1 MSNSLEKYRKTV
13 EAINYE
19 YATLHSLT
27 NDKLRVRLRHI
38 EQFINKQENKPCA
51 LDKMLVSVFAIVK
64 ETARRFSLGNIEVT
78 ATPND
83 LKIAEKY
90 DFIKISGDKAIYLN
104 HWDVMGVPYVW
115 KMVHYDEQLLGGIFL
130 HYGYATE
137 MATGEGKTLV
147 ATLPVFLNALTHEGV
162 HIMTVNDYLSKRDF
176 ETTRPIYMFYGLSA
190 DCIEKYERQDKRR
203 KATYKSDIAFGTNS
217 SFTFDY
223 LFDHLAIQPEECV
236 QQSHNYAIIDELDS
250 ILIDDAATP
259 HIVGGGNYYN
269 NGKIFK
275 ENYPLIKELTEN
287 KEAELYK
294 IDKLKKSAFFTQEGK
309 EWLSLKK
316 GMPDL
321 FSVERTYEIADFDEL
336 AQDKQNEIKNKIYLQ
351 SVFQQL
357 LLALTVYERDV
368 DYIVEG
374 GIVKIIDA
382 HTGRVKESNRWEHGL
397 HTAMEVKEQVEV
409 QNDFDGM
416 AVVSLKNYFRLY
428 KKIAGMSGTI
438 MPVKDELLE
447 IYNLPCASLPTH
459 RPLIRKDLPLRIFK
473 TAQQK
478 DDAII
483 KAIIDNKSA
492 GRPSL
497 VGSISVKRSEQL
509 CNKLD
514 ELGIEYNKLDAKTLK
529 DEAYTIAKAGIGNT
543 ITVST
548 SVAGRGTDIK
558 PSPEAIAAG
567 GLMVIGT
574 DLFESVRVDI
584 QLKGRSGRQGDP
596 GSSVFFASLE
606 DQILQNL
613 SPDDLKDLERL
624 SDTYSMNE
632 ISTDEVRM
640 YFDKAQSNR
649 EAYFKS
655 CRERTARKDDI
666 VDPHRKKMYKQR
678 NAVLFN
684 AEEANVI
691 VDNIIKH
698 LGENSCKIEKHLMS
712 LYMKTKELVR
722 RSTENNPNRTE
733 VLVPFSEAMHTFAI
747 RLEVGLSIASYE
759 YFCREFKRQIIL
771 QIYDKEWKKFVLHIM
786 SDLDRKEIELLDA
799 KYRQMMDDINFII
812 LSRLKYA
819 SILFDVIKG
828 PSDYSGGKEK
838 PHKVNSAVTIAPD
851 EPCPCGSG
859 KKYCECHG
867 SNIRS
872 NNRIK
877 GSVNRTVSRL

>member
-1 MSNSLEKYRKTV
+1 MNNPLEKYKKTV
-13 EAINYE
+13 DAINSE

-27 NDKLRVRLRHI
+27 NDELRVRLRHI
-38 EQFINKQENKPCA
+38 EQFINEQEDKPCA

-64 ETARRFSLGNIEVT
+64 ETARRFSIGNIEVT
-78 ATPND
+78 ATLND
-83 LKIAEKY
+83 LRIAEKY
-90 DFIKISGDKAIYLN
+90 DFVEIIGDKAIYKN

-115 KMVHYDEQLLGGIFL
+115 KMIHYDEQLLGGILL

-190 DCIEKYERQDKRR
+190 DCIEKYERKDKRH

-275 ENYPLIKELTEN
+275 ENYPLIKELIEY
-287 KEAELYK
+287 KEAKLYD
-294 IDKLKKSAFFTQEGK
+294 INKLKKSAWLTQEGK
-309 EWLSLKK
+309 NWLVSKK
-316 GMPDL
+316 GIANL
-321 FSVERTYEIADFDEL
+321 FNIERTYEVSNFDVLPQEE
-336 AQDKQNEIKNKIYLQ
+336 QNEIQNKLYLQ
-351 SVFQQL
+351 NVFLQL
-357 LLALTVYERDV
+357 LRAITVYERDV

-374 GIVKIIDA
+374 GKVKIIDT
-382 HTGRVKESNRWEHGL
+382 HTGRVKESCRWEHGL

-514 ELGIEYNKLDAKTLK
+514 ELGIEYNKLNAKTLK

-574 DLFESVRVDI
+574 DLFESVRVDR

-640 YFDKAQSNR
+640 YFDKAQSNQ

-698 LGENSCKIEKHLMS
+698 LGENSDKIEEHLMS
-712 LYMKTKELVR
+712 LYIKTKELIR

-786 SDLDRKEIELLDA
+786 SDLDRKEIELLDT
-799 KYRQMMDDINFII
+799 KYRQMMDDINYII
-812 LSRLKYA
+812 LCRLKYA
-819 SILFDVIKG
+819 SIPFEVRNKLLDNSKERKVE
-828 PSDYSGGKEK
+828 KEK
-838 PHKVNSAVTIAPD
+838 PRKVNPAVPIAAD

-877 GSVNRTVSRL
+877 RRR

>member
-1 MSNSLEKYRKTV
+1 
-13 EAINYE
+13 
-19 YATLHSLT
+19 
-27 NDKLRVRLRHI
+27 
-38 EQFINKQENKPCA
+38 
-51 LDKMLVSVFAIVK
+51 
-64 ETARRFSLGNIEVT
+64 
-78 ATPND
+78 
-83 LKIAEKY
+83 
-90 DFIKISGDKAIYLN
+90 
-104 HWDVMGVPYVW
+104 
-115 KMVHYDEQLLGGIFL
+115 
-130 HYGYATE
+130 
-137 MATGEGKTLV
+137 
-147 ATLPVFLNALTHEGV
+147 
-162 HIMTVNDYLSKRDF
+162 
-176 ETTRPIYMFYGLSA
+176 
-190 DCIEKYERQDKRR
+190 
-203 KATYKSDIAFGTNS
+203 
-217 SFTFDY
+217 
-223 LFDHLAIQPEECV
+223 
-236 QQSHNYAIIDELDS
+236 
-250 ILIDDAATP
+250 
-259 HIVGGGNYYN
+259 
-269 NGKIFK
+269 
-275 ENYPLIKELTEN
+275 
-287 KEAELYK
+287 
-294 IDKLKKSAFFTQEGK
+294 
-309 EWLSLKK
+309 
-316 GMPDL
+316 MPDL
-321 FSVERTYEIADFDEL
+321 FSVKRTYEIANFNELPQDE
-336 AQDKQNEIKNKIYLQ
+336 QNEVKNKLYLQ

-368 DYIVEG
+368 DYIVEEG
-374 GIVKIIDA
+374 KVKIIDT
-382 HTGRVKESNRWEHGL
+382 HTGRVKESCRWEHGL
-397 HTAMEVKEQVEV
+397 HTAMEVKEHVEV

-416 AVVSLKNYFRLY
+416 AVISLKNYFKLY

-459 RPLIRKDLPLRIFK
+459 KPLIRKDLPLRIFK

-483 KAIIDNKSA
+483 KTIIDNKLA

-514 ELGIEYNKLDAKTLK
+514 EVGIAYNKLDAKTLK
-529 DEAYTIAKAGIGNT
+529 DEACTIAKAGIGNT

-574 DLFESVRVDI
+574 DLFESVRVDR

-613 SPDDLKDLERL
+613 CPDDLKALERL
-624 SDTYSMNE
+624 SDTYSMDE

-640 YFDKAQSNR
+640 YFNKAQSNR
-649 EAYFKS
+649 ETYFKS
-655 CRERTARKDDI
+655 CRKETARKDDI

-684 AEEANVI
+684 AKEANII
-691 VDNIIKH
+691 VDNMIKH
-698 LGENSCKIEKHLMS
+698 LGENSCEIEEHLIS
-712 LYMKTKELVR
+712 LYLKTKELVR

-733 VLVPFSEAMHTFAI
+733 VLVPFSEAMHPFVI
-747 RLEVGLSIASYE
+747 RLEVGASIASYE
-759 YFCREFKRQIIL
+759 YFCKEFKRQIIL

-786 SDLDRKEIELLDA
+786 SDLDKKEIELLDA
-799 KYRQMMDDINFII
+799 KYRQMMDDINYVI

-819 SILFDVIKG
+819 TIPFEIRNNLLGNSKEIKV
-828 PSDYSGGKEK
+828 KK
-838 PHKVNSAVTIAPD
+838 PRNVNSAVAIASD

-867 SNIRS
+867 GNIRS

-877 GSVNRTVSRL
+877 RRH

>member
-1 MSNSLEKYRKTV
+1 MNNPLEKYKKTV
-13 EAINYE
+13 DAINSE

-27 NDKLRVRLRHI
+27 NDELRIKLYHI
-38 EQFINKQENKPCA
+38 ERFINEQEDKSDA
-51 LDKMLVSVFAIVK
+51 LDMSLVSVFAVVK

-83 LKIAEKY
+83 LRIAEKY
-90 DFIKISGDKAIYLN
+90 DFIEISGNKAIYQN

-115 KMVHYDEQLLGGIFL
+115 KMVHYDEQLLGGILL

-236 QQSHNYAIIDELDS
+236 QQSHNYVIIDELDS

-309 EWLSLKK
+309 KWLSLKK
-316 GMPDL
+316 GMPDF
-321 FSVERTYEIADFDEL
+321 FSVERTYEIADFEEL
-336 AQDKQNEIKNKIYLQ
+336 TIDKQNEVKNKIYLQ
-351 SVFQQL
+351 RVFQQL

-374 GIVKIIDA
+374 GKVKIIDY

-397 HTAMEVKEQVEV
+397 HTAIEVKEQVEV
-409 QNDFDGM
+409 QDDFDGM

-438 MPVKDELLE
+438 MSVEDELME
-447 IYNLPCASLPTH
+447 TYNLPCASLPTH
-459 RPLIRKDLPLRIFK
+459 RPLIRKDFPLRIFK

-478 DDAII
+478 DEAII
-483 KAIIDNKSA
+483 KTIIDNKST

-574 DLFESVRVDI
+574 DLFESIRVDR

-596 GSSVFFASLE
+596 GYSVFFASLE

-640 YFDKAQSNR
+640 CFNKAQSNR

-655 CRERTARKDDI
+655 CRKETARKDDI

-712 LYMKTKELVR
+712 LYLKTRELVR
-722 RSTENNPNRTE
+722 RSTENNPYRTE
-733 VLVPFSEAMHTFAI
+733 VLVPFSETMHTFAI
-747 RLEVGLSIASYE
+747 RLEVELSIASYE

-771 QIYDKEWKKFVLHIM
+771 QIYDKEWKKFVLYIM
-786 SDLDRKEIELLDA
+786 SNLDRKEIEQLDA
-799 KYRQMMDDINFII
+799 KYNKMMDDINYII
-812 LSRLKYA
+812 LNRLKYA
-819 SILFDVIKG
+819 TIPFEVRNNICEESKQAKVE
-828 PSDYSGGKEK
+828 KEK
-838 PHKVNSAVTIAPD
+838 PHKICHTTTIASD

-877 GSVNRTVSRL
+877 RRR

>member
-1 MSNSLEKYRKTV
+1 MSNSLEKYKKTV
-13 EAINYE
+13 ESINTE

-27 NDKLRVRLRHI
+27 NDELRVRLRHI
-38 EQFINKQENKPCA
+38 EQFINKQENKPYA

-83 LKIAEKY
+83 LRIAEKY

-115 KMVHYDEQLLGGIFL
+115 QMVHYDEQLLGGILL

-176 ETTRPIYMFYGLSA
+176 ETTRPIYMFYGLTA
-190 DCIEKYERQDKRR
+190 DCIEKYEAHDKCR

-250 ILIDDAATP
+250 ILIDDADTP

-275 ENYPLIKELTEN
+275 ENYPLIKELIEN
-287 KEAELYK
+287 KDAELYK

-309 EWLSLKK
+309 DWLSLKK

-321 FSVERTYEIADFDEL
+321 FSVKRTYEIANFNELPQDE
-336 AQDKQNEIKNKIYLQ
+336 QNEVKNKLYLQ

-368 DYIVEG
+368 DYIVEEG
-374 GIVKIIDA
+374 EVKIIDT
-382 HTGRVKESNRWEHGL
+382 HTGRVKESCRWEHGL
-397 HTAMEVKEQVEV
+397 HTAMEVKEHVEV

-416 AVVSLKNYFRLY
+416 AVISLKNYFKLY

-459 RPLIRKDLPLRIFK
+459 KPLIRKDLPLRIFK

-483 KAIIDNKSA
+483 KTIIDNKLA

-514 ELGIEYNKLDAKTLK
+514 EVGIAYNKLDAKTLK
-529 DEAYTIAKAGIGNT
+529 DEACTIAKAGIGNT

-574 DLFESVRVDI
+574 DLFESVRVDR

-613 SPDDLKDLERL
+613 CPDDLKALERL
-624 SDTYSMNE
+624 SDTYSMDE

-640 YFDKAQSNR
+640 YFNKAQSNR
-649 EAYFKS
+649 ETYFKS
-655 CRERTARKDDI
+655 CRKETARKDDI

-684 AEEANVI
+684 AKEANII
-691 VDNIIKH
+691 VDNMIKH
-698 LGENSCKIEKHLMS
+698 LGENSCEIEEHLIS
-712 LYMKTKELVR
+712 LYLKTKELVR

-733 VLVPFSEAMHTFAI
+733 VLVPFSEAMHPFVI
-747 RLEVGLSIASYE
+747 RLEVGASIASYE
-759 YFCREFKRQIIL
+759 YFCKEFKRQIIL

-786 SDLDRKEIELLDA
+786 SDLDKKEIELLDA
-799 KYRQMMDDINFII
+799 KYRQMMDDINYVI

-819 SILFDVIKG
+819 TIPFEIRNNLLGNSKEIKV
-828 PSDYSGGKEK
+828 KK
-838 PHKVNSAVTIAPD
+838 PRNVNSAVAIAAD
-851 EPCPCGSG
+851 DPCPCGSG

-877 GSVNRTVSRL
+877 RRR